1 MREDGY
7 TLTPE
12 QEAKIAADHRELP
25 EIQRKEFE
33 QNETIKGLLTTTEE
47 KCVSIKIGTITVK
60 ILVAPPRK
68 LRREL
73 IKYQRLC
80 QNMQPKDGESIS
92 PAELEAMDGKLDDVE
107 GQLYPMLTQMVI
119 APIEL
124 KDPAVW
130 QYLDEQEGLAMTA
143 FGLIMTAINEQGE
156 DIKNSRKA
164 TKGK

>member
-1 MREDGY
+1 MHEE
-7 TLTPE
+7 TMTPE

-33 QNETIKGLLTTTEE
+33 QNETIKGLLTNTEE
-47 KCVSIKIGTITVK
+47 KCVTIKIGTITVK
-60 ILVAPPRK
+60 ILAAPPRK

-80 QNMQPKDGESIS
+80 QNMQPANENNVSQE
-92 PAELEAMDGKLDDVE
+92 ELEVLDDKLNAVE
-107 GQLYPMLTQMVI
+107 SQLYPMLTEMVI
-119 APIEL
+119 SPAEL

-130 QYLDEQEGLAMTA
+130 QYLDEKEGLAMTA

-164 TKGK
+164 TRVK